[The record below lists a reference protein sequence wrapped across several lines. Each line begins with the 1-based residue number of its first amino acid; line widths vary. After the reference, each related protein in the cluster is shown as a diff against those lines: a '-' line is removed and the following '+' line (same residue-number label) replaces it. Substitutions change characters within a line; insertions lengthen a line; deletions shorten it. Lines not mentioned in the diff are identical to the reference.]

1 MSVPLKTVAFSPLSE
16 MEQLEYA
23 KRILEIE
30 SKALNEASDRLDQS
44 FVSALHLLSNCK
56 GRVIVTGMGKAGL
69 IGEKISAT
77 LASTGTQ
84 AHFLHP
90 AEAVHGDLGRIGRD
104 DVVLALSLSGETEE
118 LVRLLPILNGM
129 GIAVIAITSK
139 SDSTLAHQSEIT
151 LALGPLREAG
161 NLGLA
166 PSTSTTVMLAVGD
179 ALALV
184 LSKMKDFQ
192 EEDFAKFHPAG
203 NLGKNLQSVDQVMRK
218 NNDLR
223 VAKETVTVRDVF
235 SQISKPGRRTGAVIL
250 VDENGKLS
258 GLFTD
263 SDLARIFESRL
274 DHVLDKP
281 IAEVMTVDPITVPS
295 GTRVRDAVHILK
307 DRKFSEL
314 PVIDEEHRP
323 VGLIDVTDCI
333 HLFPTG

>member
-23 KRILEIE
+23 KRILNIE

-44 FVSALHLLSNCK
+44 FVSALHLLSNCQ

-166 PSTSTTVMLAVGD
+166 PSTSTTVMLAVVD

-192 EEDFAKFHPAG
+192 EEDFAKFHPA
-203 NLGKNLQSVDQVMRK
+203 
-218 NNDLR
+218 
-223 VAKETVTVRDVF
+223 
-235 SQISKPGRRTGAVIL
+235 
-250 VDENGKLS
+250 
-258 GLFTD
+258 
-263 SDLARIFESRL
+263 
-274 DHVLDKP
+274 
-281 IAEVMTVDPITVPS
+281 
-295 GTRVRDAVHILK
+295 
-307 DRKFSEL
+307 
-314 PVIDEEHRP
+314 
-323 VGLIDVTDCI
+323 
-333 HLFPTG
+333 